1 MRYKLSTIFCLVAVL
16 CAVFALPHPGWSAS
30 YTREY
35 TISTN
40 ADDAEEDV
48 SGGNVDIN
56 DYDLDLEVGNMVG
69 LRFEN
74 VQVPQGAT
82 ITNAYISFIPEDP
95 DSGTYE
101 QTIYGEASDDAGEFA
116 EVSNNISGRARTSAS
131 VTWRDDTDWVTHD
144 AGHDTDDISSIIQEI
159 VDRPGWV
166 PGNSMAFIFDPVAD
180 ERDAESF
187 DGDPARVALLHI
199 EFISLNTHTITATA
213 GYGGAISPAGQ
224 ITVLDG
230 DSETFSIIPDPG
242 NSIHDVLVDGISQGA
257 IPSYEFTN
265 VTTDHYITAVFDLPA
280 ECSDLSSVPLSAIK
294 HAAPANI
301 MFMLDDSGSMDWEFL
316 TEEPDGRFQGYYYL
330 TNPGDNVYPSSTYVL
345 SERERKKWKS
355 QWSGYNRL
363 YYDPSVDYEP
373 WPTLN
378 DADPDNPRSHPM
390 NETPT
395 FALNDTYYLFD
406 FGIVVDDLD
415 TGFTQAGNWTA
426 VVGHSES
433 YLGHF
438 WETPADGLA
447 STATWTP
454 TLAAGDYD
462 VFAWWRS
469 ADHYSDMVAYTI
481 NHAGVP
487 DTVEVNQRINE
498 KRWNPLGANSYPFDD
513 GTSGYVTLSNTPNGS
528 SDRACADAVKFVPV
542 GVTPVDMKNA
552 HYYTFDDANA
562 SGEYD
567 AGDTVYLV
575 VIEGSGGTYNIRY
588 YAATVTGTGATEEVT
603 DLVEVTAPS
612 IPASVESTRTPAE
625 ERQNFANWYSY
636 YRRRELTATA
646 AVANAI
652 VNMQGV
658 NVGLYTINKNVMQPV
673 LKVKAEGEDQS
684 ATLLDSLYNLTL
696 VGDT

>member
-1 MRYKLSTIFCLVAVL
+1 M
-16 CAVFALPHPGWSAS
+16 VFLLLG
-30 YTREY
+30 EV
-35 TISTN
+35 
-40 ADDAEEDV
+40 EERD
-48 SGGNVDIN
+48 G
-56 DYDLDLEVGNMVG
+56 E
-69 LRFEN
+69 
-74 VQVPQGAT
+74 
-82 ITNAYISFIPEDP
+82 
-95 DSGTYE
+95 TYE
-101 QTIYGEASDDAGEFA
+101 
-116 EVSNNISGRARTSAS
+116 NNQAKA
-131 VTWRDDTDWVTHD
+131 
-144 AGHDTDDISSIIQEI
+144 
-159 VDRPGWV
+159 
-166 PGNSMAFIFDPVAD
+166 
-180 ERDAESF
+180 
-187 DGDPARVALLHI
+187 ALLHI
-199 EFISLNTHTITATA
+199 EFSSINTHTITASA
-213 GYGGAISPAGQ
+213 GYGGSISPPGQ
-224 ITVLDG
+224 VTVLDG

-257 IPSYEFTN
+257 LASYAFTN
-265 VTTDHYITAVFDLPA
+265 VTTNHYITAVFDLPA

-316 TEEPDGRFQGYYYL
+316 TEENDGKFQYYEYVFD
-330 TNPGDNVYPSSTYVL
+330 NPGDNVFGDDSVI
-345 SERERKKWKS
+345 SEIDRKKWKS
-355 QWSGYNRL
+355 QWSGYNKL
-363 YYDPSVDYEP
+363 YYDPSIDYEP

-378 DADPDNPRSHPM
+378 DADPDTPRSHPI

-415 TGFTQAGNWTA
+415 TGFTKTGDWTA

-433 YLGHF
+433 YLNHF

-454 TLAAGDYD
+454 PLPAGDYD

-469 ADHYSDMVAYTI
+469 ADHYYDLVEYTI

-487 DTVEVNQRINE
+487 EIIQVNQRIGE
-498 KRWNPLGANSYPFDD
+498 KQWNRLGSSSYPFD
-513 GTSGYVTLSNTPNGS
+513 GISGDVTLSNTPNLA
-528 SDRACADAVKFVPV
+528 SDRACADAVKFVST
-542 GVTPVDMKNA
+542 GATIIDIKNA

-562 SGEYD
+562 NDVYD

-575 VIEGSGGTYNIRY
+575 VIEGSGGAYDIRY
-588 YAATVTGTGATEEVT
+588 YAATLTGSGATEEVT

-625 ERQNFANWYSY
+625 ERQNFANWYSF
-636 YRRRELTATA
+636 YRRRVLTATG

-658 NVGLYTINKNVMQPV
+658 NVGLYSINEHVGQLVRPV
-673 LKVKAEGEDQS
+673 LSVKASGEDHT
-684 ATLLDSLYNLTL
+684 ATLLGSLYSLTL